1 MRTNKYNILPLSL
14 DASIDNAE
22 KLRKIRIDVPA
33 LRRQGKMV
41 FATFRCFAN
50 RYFYSRGLQWGLE
63 GKNGI
68 IEFPGKN
75 AWLTNDCTEYHD
87 IELFLIL
94 ITAIAASQ
102 VEIQH
107 FSAVM
112 STINLEIDENI
123 HTAVYCFV
131 PLLDS
136 PAWANSTVKFPIE
149 QLQIN
154 I

>member
-1 MRTNKYNILPLSL
+1 MGLSSFLVKTRSSLTLMIALNI
-14 DASIDNAE
+14 
-22 KLRKIRIDVPA
+22 
-33 LRRQGKMV
+33 M
-41 FATFRCFAN
+41 
-50 RYFYSRGLQWGLE
+50 
-63 GKNGI
+63 
-68 IEFPGKN
+68 
-75 AWLTNDCTEYHD
+75 
-87 IELFLIL
+87 IELFIIL